1 MYLEKIDGY
10 TYLTV
15 NKNTVKEQIE
25 NVVGNLLGWVIA
37 GVGAATLFGAVY
49 CGNVAYQFLTT
60 LF

>member
-1 MYLEKIDGY
+1 MYLEKANGY

-15 NKNTVKEQIE
+15 NNDVLKEQIE

-37 GVGAATLFGAVY
+37 GVGAATLLTAVY
-49 CGNVAYQFLTT
+49 YGNVAYQFLTT